1 MVFCCLVRPNL
12 LLKKIS
18 EIRLL
23 TLLSLQFCKVVLL
36 IQYVHVLHFFLQMF
50 NAKQLTEW
58 CLYVIALNFTRFEG
72 LGKELDLVV
81 NENSQFFEKHTR
93 PLQGYLRILESK
105 DKWIS
110 LNRRQLHRK
119 AKSCLPHKCTI
130 L

>member
-1 MVFCCLVRPNL
+1 MSLTPVGEQLENASSFILHN
-12 LLKKIS
+12 IS
-18 EIRLL
+18 
-23 TLLSLQFCKVVLL
+23 
-36 IQYVHVLHFFLQMF
+36 FFLQMF

-72 LGKELDLVV
+72 LSKELDLVV
-81 NENSQFFEKHTR
+81 SENSQFFEKHTR

-119 AKSCLPHKCTI
+119 AKSCFPHKCTI

>member
-1 MVFCCLVRPNL
+1 MSWSSLLVRKQIVKLDCSLNCIIDTIFTS
-12 LLKKIS
+12 IS
-18 EIRLL
+18 
-23 TLLSLQFCKVVLL
+23 V
-36 IQYVHVLHFFLQMF
+36 FLQMF

-81 NENSQFFEKHTR
+81 SENSQFFEKHTR

-110 LNRRQLHRK
+110 LSRRQLHQK

>member
-1 MVFCCLVRPNL
+1 MLVTEFGMIKIL
-12 LLKKIS
+12 VLKIS
-18 EIRLL
+18 KIRSPS
-23 TLLSLQFCKVVLL
+23 LLSLKFVKFYYLQNICFFV
-36 IQYVHVLHFFLQMF
+36 FLQMF

-58 CLYVIALNFTRFEG
+58 CLYVIALNFSRFER

-110 LNRRQLHRK
+110 LNRRQMQQK
-119 AKSCLPHKCTI
+119 AKSCLPHRCTI
-130 L
+130 S